1 MSKTTAKDKEEV
13 AVAIG
18 LMEFNEKESK
28 LKPVRG
34 KRVMLRISNSA
45 PYADVRTQ
53 AEAKIVTKREE
64 EGYQLLY
71 ESGKDAQFLPGTTE
85 FFSLKRY
92 REEIGK
98 DYKSIVLYLC
108 TNEDL
113 IASEHPDTGCEES
126 LYSEDEYGGPSE
138 KKLRITQV
146 ESDEILARQLQSEL
160 DNT

>member
-1 MSKTTAKDKEEV
+1 MGKTTAKDKEEEV

-34 KRVMLRISNSA
+34 KRVMLRTSNRA
-45 PYADVRTQ
+45 PYADVCTQ
-53 AEAKIVTKREE
+53 AEAKFKAYHSNCYKEGEE
-64 EGYQLLY
+64 YRLLY
-71 ESGKDAQFLPGTTE
+71 ESGKDAQFLPGTE

-113 IASEHPDTGCEES
+113 NASENLSVCRG
-126 LYSEDEYGGPSE
+126 
-138 KKLRITQV
+138 
-146 ESDEILARQLQSEL
+146 
-160 DNT
+160 